1 MKTIILLLSLNI
13 LLLAVC
19 TSSNTNPGYLYNKPD
34 IQRLIPNTSTLLD
47 VVNTLGDPATTQ
59 MSFRKQLTYK
69 YYYNM
74 PNATIDTGLM
84 IKGNYSAGCK
94 GCGEIVVTFKWGN
107 TDNFKDFV
115 LTNISLLDEQ
125 INSDK

>member
-1 MKTIILLLSLNI
+1 MKIIILLLSLNI
-13 LLLAVC
+13 LLLSVC

-34 IQRLIPNTSTLLD
+34 IQSLIPNTSKLSD
-47 VVNTLGDPATTQ
+47 VVNTLGEPATTK

-74 PNATIDTGLM
+74 PNAIVDTGLM
-84 IKGNYSAGCK
+84 VKGNYSDGCK

-107 TDNFKDFV
+107 TDNFKDFI
-115 LTNISLLDEQ
+115 LTKILISDEQ

>member
-1 MKTIILLLSLNI
+1 MKIIILLLSLNI
-13 LLLAVC
+13 WLLAVC
-19 TSSNTNPGYLYNKPD
+19 TSSNTNPGFLYNKPNTNS
-34 IQRLIPNTSTLLD
+34 LVPNVSTLSD
-47 VVNTLGDPATTQ
+47 VVAVLGEPANSK
-59 MSFRKQLTYK
+59 MIFRKQLTYK

-74 PNATIDTGLM
+74 PNASIDTGLM

-107 TDNFKDFV
+107 SDNFKEFL
-115 LTNISLLDEQ
+115 LTGLLLSDEH

>member
-1 MKTIILLLSLNI
+1 MKIIVLLLSINI

-19 TSSNTNPGYLYNKPD
+19 TSSNTNPGYLYNKPN
-34 IQRLIPNTSTLLD
+34 IQRLLPNISTLSD
-47 VVNTLGDPATTQ
+47 VVNTLGEPASSQ
-59 MSFRKQLTYK
+59 MSFRKQLIYK

-74 PNATIDTGLM
+74 PNAVIDTGLM
-84 IKGNYSAGCK
+84 IKGNYSDGCK

-115 LTNISLLDEQ
+115 LTKISLSDEH
-125 INSDK
+125 IDSEK